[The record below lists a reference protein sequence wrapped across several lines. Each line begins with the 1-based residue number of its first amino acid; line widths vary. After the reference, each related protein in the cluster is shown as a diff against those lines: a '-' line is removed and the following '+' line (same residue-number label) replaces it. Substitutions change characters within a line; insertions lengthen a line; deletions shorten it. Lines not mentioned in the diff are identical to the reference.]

1 MSYNKYSESL
11 NIDCGCGPKPA
22 PRRPAPVP
30 CGCPGEKLP
39 SCDNSVEIA
48 IAQLKREIR
57 ELMKTTKAR
66 LLCQDKKIAETMVY
80 IKNNLSNALREL
92 LSDMQFTGELEQI
105 IRDMINDEYVE
116 YLDVLK
122 TDYVFPEQFGAVGD
136 GCFDDTV
143 AIQAAIDYA
152 NTKGRVVALSN
163 KTYLISAPIILNG
176 CSIIGTASNVFN
188 QAGSVIK
195 CKTKD
200 FIAIKQGSVAAA
212 DIMFGLSN
220 ILVRDALIG
229 YELNYVVNSKFEN
242 LYAYACDTGFKLGD
256 SGAVG
261 SLFNE
266 FNNLYTRDCRVGI
279 ESASSQYFNN
289 NVFNNGYIQ
298 GSEYAMKLSVT
309 GGYGAVNNVFNNV
322 EFKSA
327 DGRGIILENAP
338 NTVFNSCYF
347 EAGGNAIRLAGY
359 ATIKLKNCIYG
370 LFKPNNTNRDANV
383 IYAAG
388 GGVITI
394 DDGVIFLTSEYDG
407 VTFFNGANT
416 AILQNITVLKAIV
429 KNGQASNFQFF
440 AGSVKEVAI
449 KQEEQACLTGTQVIP
464 AGQYKEIDFT
474 YPAEF
479 SSIPNVVTATM
490 RGASGIVNGLFYL
503 VSERTKTGGKLNVF
517 NSSSSDRSIS
527 FSVYAKIV

>member
-1 MSYNKYSESL
+1 MYNKYNESL

-22 PRRPAPVP
+22 PRRPAP

-39 SCDNSVEIA
+39 SCDNSVEVA
-48 IAQLKREIR
+48 IAQLRREIR
-57 ELMKTTKAR
+57 ELMKTTQGR

-80 IKNNLSNALREL
+80 IKNNLSNALRNL
-92 LSDMQFTGELEQI
+92 LADMQFTGELENI
-105 IRDMINDEYVE
+105 IRSMINDEYVE
-116 YLDVLK
+116 YLDVMK
-122 TDYVFPEQFGAVGD
+122 TDYVFPEQFGAAGD
-136 GCFDDTV
+136 GCHDDTA

-152 NTKGRVVALSN
+152 NTKGRVVMLSN
-163 KTYLISAPIILNG
+163 KVYLTSAPIILNG
-176 CSIIGTASNVFN
+176 CSIVGTASNVFN

-195 CKTKD
+195 AKTKNY
-200 FIAIKQGSVAAA
+200 IAIKQGSVSAA

-229 YELNYVVNSKFEN
+229 YELNYVVNSKFES
-242 LYAYACDTGFKLGD
+242 LYAYSCDTGFKLGD

-266 FNNLYTRDCRVGI
+266 FNNLYTRNCRVGI
-279 ESASSQYFNN
+279 ESVSSQHFNN

-298 GSEYAMKLSVT
+298 GNEYAMKLSVS

-327 DGRGIILENAP
+327 DGRGIILDNAP

-359 ATIKLKNCIYG
+359 ATIKLKNCIYA
-370 LFKPNNTNRDANV
+370 LFKPNNTNGDANV
-383 IYAAG
+383 VYAVG

-394 DDGVIFLTSEYDG
+394 DDGVIFLTSDYDG
-407 VTFFNGANT
+407 ITFFNGANA
-416 AILQNITVLKAIV
+416 AILQNVTVLKSIV

-449 KQEEQACLTGTQVIP
+449 KQEEQVCATGTQVIP
-464 AGQYKEIDFT
+464 AGQYKEIAFT
-474 YPAEF
+474 YPEEF
-479 SSIPNVVTATM
+479 SAVPNVVTPTM

-503 VSERTKTGGKLNVF
+503 VSERTKTGGKINVF
-517 NSSSSDRSIS
+517 NSGGSDRSIS